1 VRVAILAILKQLN
14 QAETVHEGRSAEQA
28 VEFDELERRLNG
40 SISPTNGSA
49 VPNNGRAKLAL
60 ALGLLVRNGLCRAE
74 ADPDYS
80 WQRQRPACR
89 RFRITAEGKRFLV
102 QAIDT
107 ADRIG

>member
-40 SISPTNGSA
+40 SIS
-49 VPNNGRAKLAL
+49 PNNGRAKLAL

-107 ADRIG
+107 SDRIG